1 MILDGKELS
10 KIIKDS
16 LKAEVYELVQKYNV
30 TPKIAIVLIGDN
42 DASLV
47 YVRNKVKAAT
57 QVGIQADVIRLD
69 SIVSQD
75 EVNHIIDELNNDK
88 SVHGIIVQ
96 LPLPKHLDEFEIINR
111 VVDYK
116 DIDGFH
122 LLNKGRL
129 FTGKASFI
137 PATPYGIIELL
148 DHYGIETLGKLAVVV
163 GRSNIVGK
171 PAAALLLN
179 RDATVVIAHSHT
191 KNLAE
196 LTRQADILVVAVG
209 KAKLI
214 TADMVKPGAVV
225 IDVGINRENG
235 QLCGDVDFENVKK
248 VASFITPVPGGV
260 GPMTIAM
267 LLKNTVEGYK
277 NQVASS

>member
-1 MILDGKELS
+1 MMILNGKELS
-10 KIIKDS
+10 KIINNS
-16 LKAEVYELVQKYNV
+16 LREEVRELVQKYKV
-30 TPKIAIVLIGDN
+30 TPKMAIVLVGEY
-42 DASLV
+42 DASVV

-57 QVGIQADVIRLD
+57 QAGILADVIHLE
-69 SIVSQD
+69 SEVTQA
-75 EVNHIIDELNNDK
+75 EVNKIIDELNNDP

-96 LPLPKHLDEFEIINR
+96 LPLPKHLNEFDLINR
-111 VVDYK
+111 IVDYK

-129 FTGKASFI
+129 FSGKPSFL

-148 DHYGIETLGKLAVVV
+148 DHYGIEILGKLAVVV

-171 PAAALLLN
+171 PAATLLLN

-209 KAKLI
+209 KVNLI
-214 TADMVKPGAVV
+214 TADMVKPGVVV
-225 IDVGINRENG
+225 IDVGTNRING
-235 QLCGDVDFENVKK
+235 KLCGDVDFERVKE
-248 VASFITPVPGGV
+248 VASYITPVPGGV

-277 NQVASS
+277 VQVAS